1 MRNKWIT
8 VAACAALLA
17 GGGEA
22 VACTDLLVG
31 KKASTD
37 GSVIISYAADSH
49 SLYGELYHWP
59 AAVWPKGAMLDVTE
73 WDTGKPLGR
82 IPQVERT
89 YSVIGNMNE
98 YQVAITESTWGG
110 RRELMDSTGILDY
123 GSLIYIALQRSR
135 TAREAI
141 RVMTSLVEEY
151 GYCSGGETFSV
162 ADKNEVWIM
171 EMTGK
176 GAGRKGAVWVAI
188 RIPDD
193 CISAHA
199 NQARIRQIPFED
211 RENCLYA
218 PDVVTVAREKGY
230 FSGED
235 KDFSFA
241 GAYNPYDFSG
251 LRGCEARV
259 WSFFRK
265 YDPTIDR
272 YADFIKGDPSKEPM
286 PLYIKPDRKLSV
298 QDVQQAMRDHYEG
311 TDLDM
316 TRDAGAGPY
325 KVPYRW
331 RPMNFTVDGKT
342 YLNERAIATQQ
353 TGFVIVPQMR
363 NWLPDEVG
371 GILWFGVDDADMAVF
386 TPLYSS
392 MLASPEC
399 YRVGNGDMY
408 EFSWTSAF
416 WIHNWVANMAYH
428 KYSFMIEDIRRVQGE
443 LENSYREMIPAID
456 RAALELHGKDPAEA
470 RQFLTWFGAT
480 TAQSATARWKKLG
493 EYLLVKYIDGNVKRE
508 EGGQFKRNP
517 YGQPASPSFP
527 GYDEAYYRSIVAGAG
542 DRLRVKE

>member
-1 MRNKWIT
+1 MRKKWT
-8 VAACAALLA
+8 TMAVCTALLA
-17 GGGEA
+17 GMEA
-22 VACTDLLVG
+22 IACTDLLVG
-31 KKASTD
+31 KKASVD

-49 SLYGELYHWP
+49 NLYGELYHWP
-59 AAVWPKGAMLDVTE
+59 AATWPKGAMLDVVE
-73 WDTGKPLGR
+73 WDTGKPLGK

-110 RRELMDSTGILDY
+110 RRELEDSTGVMDY
-123 GSLIYIALQRSR
+123 GSLIYIALQRSK

-141 RVMTSLVEEY
+141 RVMTGLVKEY
-151 GYCSGGETFSV
+151 GYHSSGESFSI
-162 ADKNEVWIM
+162 ADKNEAWIM
-171 EMTGK
+171 EMIGK

-193 CISAHA
+193 CISGHA
-199 NQARIRQIPFED
+199 NQARIQQIPFD
-211 RENCLYA
+211 DKENCLYS
-218 PDVVTVAREKGY
+218 PDVVSLAREKGY
-230 FSGED
+230 FTGKD

-241 GAYNPYDFSG
+241 KAYNPYDFGS

-265 YDPTIDR
+265 YDKTMDK

-298 QDVQQAMRDHYEG
+298 QDVQNCMRDHYEG

-316 TRDAGAGPY
+316 TKDPGAGAY

-331 RPMNFTVDGKT
+331 RPMNFEVDGKT
-342 YLNERAIATQQ
+342 YVNERAIATQQ

-392 MLASPEC
+392 ILASPEC

-408 EFSWTSAF
+408 NFSWTSAF
-416 WIHNWVANMAYH
+416 WMHNWVANMAYH
-428 KYSFMIEDIRRVQGE
+428 KYSFMIEDIRKVQGE
-443 LENSYREMIPAID
+443 LENGYRDILPAID
-456 RAALELHGKDPAEA
+456 KAAVELLDKDPAEA
-470 RQFLTWFGAT
+470 RNFLTWFSTT
-480 TAQSATARWKKLG
+480 TAESATARWKELG
-493 EYLLVKYIDGNVKRE
+493 EYLLVKYIDGNVKKE
-508 EGGQFKRNP
+508 ENGQFKRNP
-517 YGQPASPSFP
+517 YGLPASPDFP
-527 GYDEAYYRSIVAGAG
+527 GYDEAFYRSIVAGAG
-542 DRLRVKE
+542 DRLQVKE